1 VRKRSKTAYKA
12 RVTVATS
19 ENRIEAT
26 DENKIEL
33 GQEELSDVSGGVITH
48 RKRGENPVEY

>member
-1 VRKRSKTAYKA
+1 MRKRSKTAYKA